1 MNPSTAELLAV
12 VEYVPADSVVILP
25 NNKNIIPVAE
35 QVGAQTD
42 KTVLVVPTKG
52 ITEGFAAL
60 LAYDPAADGATHTE
74 EMAEAAANV
83 VAGAITPAVRDSRC
97 AVGPIVAGDCLG
109 LARAR
114 IRAADGA

>member
-1 MNPSTAELLAV
+1 MRISDWSSDVCSSDL
-12 VEYVPADSVVILP
+12 VILP

-60 LAYDPAADGATHTE
+60 LAYDPEADGATNAE

-83 VAGAITPAVRDSRC
+83 VAGEITQAVRDSSRSDERR
-97 AVGPIVAGDCLG
+97 VGKEGVSQCQSRWSPYH
-109 LARAR
+109 
-114 IRAADGA
+114 